1 MAKKDKIVVERIG
14 ENSGHPITTA
24 PVPVRRALFMDNV
37 PLTVYGNGTVVS
49 STVDR
54 NGVNEQTFYK
64 SNLSPS
70 FMIKVKHDGV
80 SKPDTLG
87 VYRYRGED
95 DIVAYDKLKPGS
107 EQYKNT
113 VEKSSQ
119 YGIPLATYGEAYDNL
134 EEVKRQVDGLQEGG
148 EIPSN
153 TAVSFLENLPYGR
166 HNVDKH
172 NKLVEMGKRFGN
184 VIPGS
189 VKPVPLPNKY
199 QPAVPPVKMPMH
211 QQDTSDIKPAPMPMY
226 PGQST
231 DRMPVHK
238 DDKFAIPQEMYQEGG
253 NLPSDNQQQL
263 FVAIITDMAKT
274 LGVEPSQELAE
285 AVMAAFENND
295 DSQGL
300 LTLFTKTKDKFM
312 NETGL
317 FREGGKM
324 IAFIEKFGCGGKK
337 APKKTP
343 KKQEGGITNNP
354 TARQARQAL
363 MDEKGMSRGGARQLQ
378 RQLMYQNMGQ
388 GMSRGDARAA
398 AAGRMSEMANTSPV
412 RAAIVGA
419 ASTPALN
426 VQAPTMEANPQ
437 SLEANYDN
445 FNFNTAFRRAR
456 QSGADTFEWRGKEY
470 GTQLAGEGTRPAGG
484 TGTRPNNPGAPSN
497 PGTPG
502 NRLDN
507 WQNDFNR
514 FVDRSQDLAH
524 GAIDA
529 VQGVGNK
536 VYDTL
541 QEGGR
546 RVADGV
552 QAGGNAIVDGMQT
565 ANRRI
570 GDWAQDAGN
579 RVFDAVQAGSNILG
593 LRPAVVDGAIDKVQD
608 AANRVYDG
616 AQEIGTRVVDGVQNF
631 GNRVYDGVQEGV
643 RRFNDGVQNIGNR
656 FIDGSQNM
664 DRRVVDGVQ
673 QGVNNAI
680 DNTQAGVRRIG
691 QGIAN
696 GAQRAGAWLTQFGQR
711 FNQ

>member
-1 MAKKDKIVVERIG
+1 MAKKDIVVKRIG
-14 ENSGHPITTA
+14 ENSGHPITTT
-24 PVPVRRALFMDNV
+24 PVPVRRAFFMNNV

-49 STVDR
+49 STVDK

-70 FMIKVKHDGV
+70 FMIKVRHDGV

-87 VYRYRGED
+87 VYKYRGED
-95 DIVAYDKLKPGS
+95 SIIAYDKLKPGS

-113 VEKSSQ
+113 VEKSTQ
-119 YGIPLATYGEAYDNL
+119 YGVPLATYDEASDNL
-134 EEVKRQVDGLQEGG
+134 EEVKRQADKFQEGG
-148 EIPSN
+148 QMPS
-153 TAVSFLENLPYGR
+153 
-166 HNVDKH
+166 
-172 NKLVEMGKRFGN
+172 
-184 VIPGS
+184 
-189 VKPVPLPNKY
+189 
-199 QPAVPPVKMPMH
+199 
-211 QQDTSDIKPAPMPMY
+211 SD
-226 PGQST
+226 
-231 DRMPVHK
+231 
-238 DDKFAIPQEMYQEGG
+238 
-253 NLPSDNQQQL
+253 QQQL
-263 FVAIITDMAKT
+263 FVSIITDMANV

-300 LTLFTKTKDKFM
+300 ITLFTQIKDKHM
-312 NETGL
+312 QETGL

-324 IAFIEKFGCGGKK
+324 IAFVEKFGCGGKK

-343 KKQEGGITNNP
+343 KKQEGGVTNANP

-363 MDEKGMSRGGARQLQ
+363 MDEKGMSRGDARQLQ

-412 RAAIVGA
+412 RAAIVGT
-419 ASTPALN
+419 ASTPTLN
-426 VQAPTMEANPQ
+426 VQAPAMDANPQ

-456 QSGADTFEWRGKEY
+456 QSGANTFEWRGKEY
-470 GTQLAGEGTRPAGG
+470 GTQLAGEGTRPTGG
-484 TGTRPNNPGAPSN
+484 TGTRP
-497 PGTPG
+497 G
-502 NRLDN
+502 NRVDN
-507 WQNDFNR
+507 WQDGFNN

>member
-1 MAKKDKIVVERIG
+1 MAKKDKVVK
-14 ENSGHPITTA
+14 
-24 PVPVRRALFMDNV
+24 
-37 PLTVYGNGTVVS
+37 
-49 STVDR
+49 R
-54 NGVNEQTFYK
+54 NDGVNGSYSKETLDNG
-64 SNLSPS
+64 STIELLSRRN
-70 FMIKVKHDGV
+70 
-80 SKPDTLG
+80 PD
-87 VYRYRGED
+87 
-95 DIVAYDKLKPGS
+95 
-107 EQYKNT
+107 NT
-113 VEKSSQ
+113 V
-119 YGIPLATYGEAYDNL
+119 TYTERFITPRDTSYYIYNNTTPYIDRHVIGGKYVTPTEYNNMGWLGKRIIAGVRPDNWDAKFDSYQ
-134 EEVKRQVDGLQEGG
+134 EPVDVLQLGG
-148 EIPSN
+148 EVPSN
-153 TAVSFLENLPYGR
+153 
-166 HNVDKH
+166 D
-172 NKLVEMGKRFGN
+172 
-184 VIPGS
+184 
-189 VKPVPLPNKY
+189 
-199 QPAVPPVKMPMH
+199 
-211 QQDTSDIKPAPMPMY
+211 
-226 PGQST
+226 
-231 DRMPVHK
+231 
-238 DDKFAIPQEMYQEGG
+238 
-253 NLPSDNQQQL
+253 QQQL
-263 FVAIITDMAKT
+263 FVSIITDMANV

-285 AVMAAFENND
+285 AVMTAFENND

-300 LTLFTKTKDKFM
+300 ITLFTQIKDKHM
-312 NETGL
+312 QETGL

-324 IAFIEKFGCGGKK
+324 IAFVEKFGCGGKK

-426 VQAPTMEANPQ
+426 VQAPAMEANPQ

-456 QSGADTFEWRGKEY
+456 QSGANTFEWRGKEY

-484 TGTRPNNPGAPSN
+484 TGTRPNNPGTPSN
-497 PGTPG
+497 PGAPG

-514 FVDRSQDLAH
+514 FVDGSQDLAH

-529 VQGVGNK
+529 VQGAGNK
-536 VYDTL
+536 VYDAI
-541 QEGGR
+541 QG
-546 RVADGV
+546 
-552 QAGGNAIVDGMQT
+552 GGNAIVDGMQ
-565 ANRRI
+565 NVSRRT
-570 GDWAQDAGN
+570 GDWVQDAGN

-593 LRPAVVDGAIDKVQD
+593 LRPAVVDGAIDKVQG

-616 AQEIGTRVVDGVQNF
+616 AQEIGTRVVDGVQRI
-631 GNRVYDGVQEGV
+631 GNRVV
-643 RRFNDGVQNIGNR
+643 DGVQNIGNR

-673 QGVNNAI
+673 QGVNDVI

>member
-1 MAKKDKIVVERIG
+1 ME
-14 ENSGHPITTA
+14 
-24 PVPVRRALFMDNV
+24 
-37 PLTVYGNGTVVS
+37 
-49 STVDR
+49 
-54 NGVNEQTFYK
+54 
-64 SNLSPS
+64 PS
-70 FMIKVKHDGV
+70 FGF
-80 SKPDTLG
+80 
-87 VYRYRGED
+87 
-95 DIVAYDKLKPGS
+95 DITADRDSIARIYNPHSDFGYEKKYKPGTP
-107 EQYKNT
+107 EFEEAARKAAQYN
-113 VEKSSQ
+113 V
-119 YGIPLATYGEAYDNL
+119 PLATYGEAFDNFD
-134 EEVKRQVDGLQEGG
+134 EVQRQVDALQEGG
-148 EIPSN
+148 EVPSN
-153 TAVSFLENLPYGR
+153 
-166 HNVDKH
+166 D
-172 NKLVEMGKRFGN
+172 
-184 VIPGS
+184 
-189 VKPVPLPNKY
+189 
-199 QPAVPPVKMPMH
+199 
-211 QQDTSDIKPAPMPMY
+211 
-226 PGQST
+226 
-231 DRMPVHK
+231 
-238 DDKFAIPQEMYQEGG
+238 
-253 NLPSDNQQQL
+253 QQQL
-263 FVAIITDMAKT
+263 FVSIITDMANV

-285 AVMAAFENND
+285 AVMTAFENND

-300 LTLFTKTKDKFM
+300 ITLFTQIKNKHM
-312 NETGL
+312 QETGL

-324 IAFIEKFGCGGKK
+324 IAFVEKFGCGGKK
-337 APKKTP
+337 APKRTP
-343 KKQEGGITNNP
+343 KKQEGGVANTNP

-363 MDEKGMSRGGARQLQ
+363 MDERGISRGDARQLQ

-419 ASTPALN
+419 ASTPTLN
-426 VQAPTMEANPQ
+426 VQAPAMDANPQ

-456 QSGADTFEWRGKEY
+456 QSGADTFTWRGKDY
-470 GTQLAGEGTRPAGG
+470 GTQLAGEGTSPAGG
-484 TGTRPNNPGAPSN
+484 AGTRP
-497 PGTPG
+497 G
-502 NRLDN
+502 NRVDN
-507 WQNDFNR
+507 WQDGFNN

-529 VQGVGNK
+529 VQGAGNK

-546 RVADGV
+546 RIADGV

-565 ANRRI
+565 TSRRI

-593 LRPAVVDGAIDKVQD
+593 LRPAAVDGAIDKVQG

-656 FIDGSQNM
+656 FIDGSQNL

-673 QGVNNAI
+673 QGVNDVI

-696 GAQRAGAWLTQFGQR
+696 GAQKAGAWLTQFGQR